1 MEEWDIMATPLFVSF
16 GSEVWKEEHS
26 TGSITRKG
34 SIQET
39 YWCMQ
44 DFRFR
49 FCGEIIR
56 VFIFTF
62 GRFNDKSRWVLE
74 GEGMILASC
83 SFLIRSPSFQKQNI
97 WTTAAA
103 SAVFQIEDSCF
114 YLLCSFGNLYLI
126 LIFYKANMV
135 VVAYIVG
142 KKISIAE

>member
-1 MEEWDIMATPLFVSF
+1 
-16 GSEVWKEEHS
+16 
-26 TGSITRKG
+26 
-34 SIQET
+34 
-39 YWCMQ
+39 MQ

-97 WTTAAA
+97 WITAAA

-142 KKISIAE
+142 KKISIAESSSGKNEPLSLQKSHWLKRTFQQKLKSTASFAVQLLLK